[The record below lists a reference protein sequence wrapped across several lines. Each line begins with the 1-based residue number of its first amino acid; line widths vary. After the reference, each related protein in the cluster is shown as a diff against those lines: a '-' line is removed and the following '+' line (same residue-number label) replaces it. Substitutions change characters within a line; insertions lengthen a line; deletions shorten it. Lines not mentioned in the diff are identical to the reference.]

1 MGLPK
6 ERPRASVGNRAD
18 VPKWEPLDRT
28 RMAFVHVRRRRRQAK
43 VLPGRLA
50 DHSVSQ

>member
-6 ERPRASVGNRAD
+6 AGVGNRAD
-18 VPKWEPLDRT
+18 VPKWEPVDRNWDGLRPCASST
-28 RMAFVHVRRRRRQAK
+28 APGK
-43 VLPGRLA
+43 VLPGRLP